1 MKNVLRLFAIFSF
14 LFLQVCITFA
24 QNKSEEKPNIL
35 WITIEDTSPHFIGSY
50 GNTGVRTPNIDLL
63 AREGVRFTNA
73 YSTNTVCAPSR
84 FTILTGVRSSAAG
97 TGNHRTHYHIPSEIT
112 GFPFLLKNAGYYT
125 TNNAKTDYNVA
136 IEKQLIAQNWNES
149 SGKASYVNR
158 KSGQPF
164 FSVFNFNESHQSRT
178 MTSPREWYVQN
189 VLDKIPVAERARPE
203 DIVVPPFYRDSP
215 EMREQMV
222 RLYNSL
228 HYMDMKVGS
237 LITKLKADG
246 EWDNTII
253 FFFGDHGQGMPGFK
267 THASSLGHKV
277 PFIVR
282 VPAKYQNLLP
292 ALAGSTYNG
301 LVHFEDLAPTIL
313 SLTGNPVPDYM
324 KGTVFLGTNKK
335 PPRKYFWGARDNT
348 DEVIDLGRTIIRDSL
363 VYVRNYY
370 PQLPT
375 IQRHKYMDVSDI
387 LKLIRKDQKEGRLD
401 ALQSSVVNGHRS
413 AESVFNIKQDPWE
426 TNNLATLPEYQGI
439 LKELRNANQQA
450 ILKSRDVMFA
460 PEYLLSEIDKL
471 DTLYQF
477 RKDQNKYPLEEILD
491 AAETVGR
498 GNGYLQKQKKLV
510 RARNSIVRYWAVI
523 GLHNQEKSV
532 LNEKELLAIM
542 QTEKEPFVRI
552 ELAAILADHF
562 NNIDAKNGL
571 VKYLESENAALV
583 RQTLRAA
590 INSITG
596 DKMLTDQ
603 VLLLRKKIKE
613 RPFKT
618 LNYEISSCIDLILDS
633 AGIENLSNEE

>member
-50 GNTGVRTPNIDLL
+50 GNTGVRTPNVDLL

-97 TGNHRTHYHIPSEIT
+97 TGNHRTHYQIPSEIT

-136 IEKQLIAQNWNES
+136 IDKQLIAQNWNES

-228 HYMDMKVGS
+228 HYMDMKVGE
-237 LITKLKADG
+237 LVKKLKADG
-246 EWDNTII
+246 EWENTII

-277 PFIVR
+277 PFIVH

-292 ALAGSTYNG
+292 ALAGSTYDG

-313 SLTGNPVPDYM
+313 SITGNTVPDYM
-324 KGTVFLGTNKK
+324 KGTVFLGANKK
-335 PPRKYFWGARDNT
+335 PPHKYFWGARDNT

-439 LKELRNANQQA
+439 LRELRNANEQA

-562 NNIDAKNGL
+562 NNIDAKNAL

-590 INSITG
+590 INSITD

-618 LNYEISSCIDLILDS
+618 QNYEISSCIDLILDS